1 MGGKSEISIA
11 DVFLQYKNLPH
22 FFWNSDLNRN
32 VLFTWLLQLQLLNW
46 KINRDEDSLQAPCNC
61 CVETIFWNKW
71 MQRSP
76 TCNNSHVVRATAYSS
91 NRFVY
96 VIKLLYL
103 LGCLSKWNLSA
114 VTKDTVPPTVDVS
127 WFWKT
132 STNKQTNK
140 NAGFKVN
147 HHYVS
152 VKCCYSEDC
161 DTVTTSLTRQIFEK
175 EFDQHVQT
183 IQSQL

>member
-1 MGGKSEISIA
+1 MRTVCKLRVIVA
-11 DVFLQYKNLPH
+11 
-22 FFWNSDLNRN
+22 
-32 VLFTWLLQLQLLNW
+32 
-46 KINRDEDSLQAPCNC
+46 
-61 CVETIFWNKW
+61 
-71 MQRSP
+71 SP

-132 STNKQTNK
+132 STTNQQTNKQTNK
-140 NAGFKVN
+140 NAGFKDKL
-147 HHYVS
+147 HYVS
-152 VKCCYSEDC
+152 VQCCYSEDC
-161 DTVTTSLTRQIFEK
+161 DTVTTSPIRQIFAE
-175 EFDQHVQT
+175 EFYEYVQI
-183 IQSQL
+183 IQSQLYSKNGLRCWASRRNTNATIESHD